1 MRQQSPADLATERLR
16 YAFQTTHACEV
27 TPAVAVVTLDPS
39 CGGFGSCPVAIGQY
53 TMCDVVLMVC
63 DELLHLPG

>member
-27 TPAVAVVTLDPS
+27 TPV
-39 CGGFGSCPVAIGQY
+39 VAIGQY